1 MVVLSYSIGQLTQ
14 NANTG
19 VETIR
24 VHERLGFVPEPPRTP
39 SGYRRSPPGAME
51 RLRFIQGA
59 KRLGFSL
66 NEMGKL
72 LAP

>member
-1 MVVLSYSIGQLTQ
+1 
-14 NANTG
+14 
-19 VETIR
+19 
-24 VHERLGFVPEPPRTP
+24 
-39 SGYRRSPPGAME
+39 ME